1 MSSTPD
7 GPTGIPADGREIS
20 RGAAEGVPSSA
31 DHGSLPPAVGPA
43 PGPSLPPSGT
53 ATEFV
58 DAYLASKSELF
69 RGSREVLRESYIPA
83 RLPHREEQTR
93 LVAEILAPALRGD
106 LPSNLLIYGKIGT
119 GKTAVVAQVRQEI
132 QRRGELAA
140 QITFVTVNCGTIDT
154 PYSLL
159 QTIGNSFAATEADR
173 IPTGWALDRVELAMR
188 RLMDARGGTVVLV
201 LDEVDRLVA
210 RSGDGVLYS
219 LSQLNTELEKAR
231 LALVG
236 ISNDL
241 KFTNN
246 LDARV
251 RSRLNEEKILFPPY
265 NALQLQDILRD
276 RALMAFRENVLDAGV
291 VERCAAYAALENGD
305 ARRAL
310 ALLRLSAEMAERD
323 RAKRITQDHVIKAKN
338 RLEQDLIL
346 ECCRTLPQHC
356 KVLLYAILLAYEKRR
371 ASVLTGEVY
380 ESYSKLI
387 VRLGLQPLHARSISN
402 HISELES
409 LGLVR
414 AMIVSKGR
422 GGRTREIQL
431 DVPLHETLP
440 ALEDDPFLRPIA
452 RPRMRNQT
460 LLTNFDN
467 PARSLP

>member
-1 MSSTPD
+1 M
-7 GPTGIPADGREIS
+7 PADGRETS
-20 RGAAEGVPSSA
+20 RGASEGVASPTER
-31 DHGSLPPAVGPA
+31 GSLPTAVGPA
-43 PGPSLPPSGT
+43 PGGTPPPSGT

-69 RGSREVLRESYIPA
+69 RGSREVLRESYVPA

-93 LVAEILAPALRGD
+93 LVAEILAPALRGE

-159 QTIGNSFAATEADR
+159 QTIGNSFASTEADR
-173 IPTGWALDRVELAMR
+173 IPTGWALDRVELTMR

-219 LSQLNTELEKAR
+219 LSQLNTELDKAR

-251 RSRLNEEKILFPPY
+251 RSR
-265 NALQLQDILRD
+265 
-276 RALMAFRENVLDAGV
+276 
-291 VERCAAYAALENGD
+291 
-305 ARRAL
+305 
-310 ALLRLSAEMAERD
+310 
-323 RAKRITQDHVIKAKN
+323 
-338 RLEQDLIL
+338 
-346 ECCRTLPQHC
+346 
-356 KVLLYAILLAYEKRR
+356 
-371 ASVLTGEVY
+371 
-380 ESYSKLI
+380 
-387 VRLGLQPLHARSISN
+387 
-402 HISELES
+402 
-409 LGLVR
+409 
-414 AMIVSKGR
+414 
-422 GGRTREIQL
+422 
-431 DVPLHETLP
+431 
-440 ALEDDPFLRPIA
+440 
-452 RPRMRNQT
+452 
-460 LLTNFDN
+460 
-467 PARSLP
+467 